1 MAVLL
6 FLLIMAVTAVQVW
19 LGRRFVHYGDER

>member
-1 MAVLL
+1 VLL

-19 LGRRFVHYGDER
+19 VGRRFVHYGDER